1 MDRLKLINDEKK
13 QQQLNDKIRD
23 IKERINELEEE
34 SKKLAG
40 TKSEAENAEVMK
52 NTENKIL

>member
-1 MDRLKLINDEKK
+1 
-13 QQQLNDKIRD
+13 LNDKIRD

-40 TKSEAENAEVMK
+40 TKSEAENAEMMK
-52 NTENKIL
+52 NTKNKIL